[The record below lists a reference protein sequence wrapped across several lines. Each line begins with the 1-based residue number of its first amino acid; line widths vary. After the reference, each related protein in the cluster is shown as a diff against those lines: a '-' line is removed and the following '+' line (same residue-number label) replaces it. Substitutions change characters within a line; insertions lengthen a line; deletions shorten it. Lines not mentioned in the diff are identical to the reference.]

1 MNSRDRLAVTIHIR
15 KYTEYVRPS
24 VVDEVQYR
32 SKIEVQT
39 LSLAP
44 RSLSQTD
51 AANNEANH
59 GLPTNTTTS
68 TPIIDLVLSFNTQ
81 QFNNARNQTR

>member
-1 MNSRDRLAVTIHIR
+1 MKCNIAQTL
-15 KYTEYVRPS
+15 KYN
-24 VVDEVQYR
+24 
-32 SKIEVQT
+32 IAQT

-44 RSLSQTD
+44 LSSSLALAD
-51 AANNEANH
+51 AANNEANY
-59 GLPTNTTTS
+59 GLPTTTTS